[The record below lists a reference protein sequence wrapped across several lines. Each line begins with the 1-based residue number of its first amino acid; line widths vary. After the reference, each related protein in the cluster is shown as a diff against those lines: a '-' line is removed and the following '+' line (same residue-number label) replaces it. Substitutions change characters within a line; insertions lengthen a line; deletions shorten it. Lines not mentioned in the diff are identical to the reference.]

1 MSEVRERTEDENVEI
16 ELFDLGDV
24 TVETK
29 QWSEWPIWFDSVFLL
44 GAKDL

>member
-1 MSEVRERTEDENVEI
+1 MSEVHERTEGEI

-29 QWSEWPIWFDSVFLL
+29 QWSEWPTFFDSVFLL

>member
-1 MSEVRERTEDENVEI
+1 MSEVREGTVDDI

>member
-1 MSEVRERTEDENVEI
+1 MSEVHERTEDDI

-29 QWSEWPIWFDSVFLL
+29 QWSEWPSFFDSVFLL

>member
-1 MSEVRERTEDENVEI
+1 MSEVRERTEDEI
-16 ELFDLGDV
+16 DLFDLGDA

-44 GAKDL
+44 GERDV

>member
-1 MSEVRERTEDENVEI
+1 MSEVPERTEGEV

-29 QWSEWPIWFDSVFLL
+29 QWIEWPIWFDSVFLQ
-44 GAKDL
+44 GARDL

>member
-1 MSEVRERTEDENVEI
+1 MSEVPERNEDDV

-29 QWSEWPIWFDSVFLL
+29 QWSEWPMWFDSVFLL
-44 GAKDL
+44 GARDL

>member
-1 MSEVRERTEDENVEI
+1 MSEVPERTEDDV

-29 QWSEWPIWFDSVFLL
+29 QWSEWPIWFDSVFLQ
-44 GAKDL
+44 GARDL

>member
-1 MSEVRERTEDENVEI
+1 MSEVRERTEDEI

-29 QWSEWPIWFDSVFLL
+29 QFSEWPTWFDSVFLL

>member
-1 MSEVRERTEDENVEI
+1 MSEVQTRTEEEIEQI